1 MPLTGLA
8 EMYKNRARYQE
19 VEQDSLDRWLVSYA
33 DYVTLMFALFVVL
46 YSIAIHKEE
55 QYKTIS
61 ETLSQVFEKP
71 TENKTGVTG
80 DAVLTDNQPRSD
92 YQQFGTSLETAAG
105 PEIVSDAKEQ
115 PILEQP
121 KFGNPLVSLQEQLT
135 QSLANLIE
143 KGVAKVESDE
153 DWLTIQLN
161 SGLLFPSGSGSP
173 IASAD
178 IVLKEIVILLNQTN
192 NVIRVRG
199 YTDNEAIHN
208 EIFDSN
214 WELSMARA
222 MAVLRR
228 LQVLGVDP
236 ARMAA
241 EGYGQYSPFSDN
253 ATPEGRIENRKVV
266 IAVSKLSTKSSAND
280 SPADVSTLQDAA
292 KVLQNTQPTTQPQIE
307 SAEISADG
315 TIKVIRLPHG
325 GIKITSAS
333 ESPPPTQ
340 QKRDN

>member
-1 MPLTGLA
+1 
-8 EMYKNRARYQE
+8 MYRHRVRHQE
-19 VEQDSLDRWLVSYA
+19 NEQEPLDRWLVSYA

-61 ETLSQVFEKP
+61 ETLSQVFDKP
-71 TENKTGVTG
+71 VDKQTGVTG
-80 DAVLTDNQPRSD
+80 EAVLTDNQPRSD
-92 YQQFGTSLETAAG
+92 YQQFGASLEVPSG
-105 PEIVSDAKEQ
+105 PEIVADAKEQ
-115 PILEQP
+115 PVLEKPQ
-121 KFGNPLVSLQEQLT
+121 FGNPLVSLQQQLT

-178 IVLKEIVILLNQTN
+178 IVLKEIVTLLNQTN

-199 YTDNEAIHN
+199 YTDNETIHN

-228 LQVLGVDP
+228 LQALGVNP
-236 ARMAA
+236 ERMAA
-241 EGYGQYSPFSDN
+241 EGYGQYSPFADN
-253 ATPEGRIENRKVV
+253 STSAGRTENRKVV
-266 IAVSKLSTKSSAND
+266 IAVSKLSAQVPEVADAQQTAMPQALEQQSEPLQT
-280 SPADVSTLQDAA
+280 PAPENVE
-292 KVLQNTQPTTQPQIE
+292 V
-307 SAEISADG
+307 SADG

-325 GIKITSAS
+325 GIKITSAADKTA
-333 ESPPPTQ
+333 PVQ

>member
-1 MPLTGLA
+1 
-8 EMYKNRARYQE
+8 MYRHRVRHQE
-19 VEQDSLDRWLVSYA
+19 SEHEPLDRWLVSYA

-71 TENKTGVTG
+71 VDNQTGVTG

-92 YQQFGTSLETAAG
+92 YQQFGASLESPTG
-105 PEIVSDAKEQ
+105 PDIVADAKEQ
-115 PILEQP
+115 PVLEKPQ
-121 KFGNPLVSLQEQLT
+121 FGNPLVSLQEQLT

-178 IVLKEIVILLNQTN
+178 IVLKEIVTLLNQTN

-199 YTDNEAIHN
+199 YTDNEAINN

-228 LQVLGVDP
+228 LQALGVKP
-236 ARMAA
+236 ERLAA
-241 EGYGQYSPFSDN
+241 EGYGQYSPFADN
-253 ATPEGRIENRKVV
+253 STPQGRSENRKVV
-266 IAVSKLSTKSSAND
+266 IAVSKLSAQATRTGNET
-280 SPADVSTLQDAA
+280 PAEATNLQRA
-292 KVLQNTQPTTQPQIE
+292 
-307 SAEISADG
+307 AEIMKGEVPATEQGLPEQVEVSADG

-325 GIKITSAS
+325 GIKITSAA
-333 ESPPPTQ
+333 ENPPTQ

>member
-1 MPLTGLA
+1 
-8 EMYKNRARYQE
+8 MYRHRVRHQDNEQE
-19 VEQDSLDRWLVSYA
+19 PLDRWLVSYA

-71 TENKTGVTG
+71 TEKQTGVTG
-80 DAVLTDNQPRSD
+80 DAVLTDNKPRSD
-92 YQQFGTSLETAAG
+92 YQQFGASLESPSG
-105 PEIVSDAKEQ
+105 PEIIADAKEQ
-115 PILEQP
+115 PVLEKVQ
-121 KFGNPLVSLQEQLT
+121 FGNPLVSLQQQLT

-153 DWLTIQLN
+153 NWLTIQLN

-173 IASAD
+173 ITSAD
-178 IVLKEIVILLNQTN
+178 IILKEIVSVLNQNN

-214 WELSMARA
+214 WELSMTRA

-236 ARMAA
+236 ERMAA
-241 EGYGQYSPFSDN
+241 EGYGQYAPFADN
-253 ATPEGRIENRKVV
+253 ATEAGRMENRKVV
-266 IAVSKLSTKSSAND
+266 IAISKLSAMSADNSD
-280 SPADVSTLQDAA
+280 ENLAETAQTNNAAPVPENTLNSPSQ
-292 KVLQNTQPTTQPQIE
+292 Q
-307 SAEISADG
+307 AELAEVSADG

-325 GIKITSAS
+325 GIKITSATDN
-333 ESPPPTQ
+333 PPQTQ

>member
-1 MPLTGLA
+1 
-8 EMYKNRARYQE
+8 MYRHRVRHQDNEQE
-19 VEQDSLDRWLVSYA
+19 PLDRWLVSYA

-71 TENKTGVTG
+71 VEKQTGVTG
-80 DAVLTDNQPRSD
+80 DAVLTDNQPRTD
-92 YQQFGTSLETAAG
+92 YQQFGTSLETASG
-105 PEIVSDAKEQ
+105 PEIVADAKEQ
-115 PILEQP
+115 PVLEKPQ
-121 KFGNPLVSLQEQLT
+121 FGNPLVSLQEQLT

-178 IVLKEIVILLNQTN
+178 IVLKEIVTVLNQTN

-228 LQVLGVDP
+228 LQVLGVKPD
-236 ARMAA
+236 RMAA
-241 EGYGQYSPFSDN
+241 EGYGQYAPFADN

-266 IAVSKLSTKSSAND
+266 IAVSKLSANTSGNNSE
-280 SPADVSTLQDAA
+280 SPADVTTLQQAA
-292 KVLQNTQPTTQPQIE
+292 EVLKGQPLPAQPQTE
-307 SAEISADG
+307 AAEVSADG

-325 GIKITSAS
+325 GIKITSAADN
-333 ESPPPTQ
+333 PPPSQ